1 MLKILLTGSSGF
13 IGSNI
18 LKELSQNHQ
27 VFILI
32 RKKLTLR
39 QFYHKNI
46 IFIKFSNYEQLNKKL
61 KKLNLDVVI
70 HCATHYVKDHEYTDI
85 KKLINSNIFLGNII
99 LENLNSMKVKKFIN
113 FSTVW
118 QDPYN
123 KKDSFQNLYAAYKSG
138 FNKIVKFYNNK
149 SSNIDFFE
157 IILSDTFGFGDKRNK
172 LINTLK
178 NNYIAN
184 KTTKIISKNLYIN
197 LLNVEDIVVGLTTI
211 IKKRIKP
218 GQYVLKNSKDFRV
231 FDLIR
236 NFNRLNTNK
245 IKVSWISQRIIKNK
259 IKKYDKLKNWTPK
272 KSRLLD
278 IVNYIKD
285 K

>member
-18 LKELSQNHQ
+18 LRELSQNHQ

-32 RKKLTLR
+32 RKKLTLS

-46 IFIKFSNYEQLNKKL
+46 IFVKFSNYEQLNKKL

-70 HCATHYVKDHEYTDI
+70 HCATHYVKDHKYTDI

-118 QDPYN
+118 QDPYH

-138 FNKIVKFYNNK
+138 FSKIVKFYNNK

-259 IKKYDKLKNWTPK
+259 TKKYDKLKNWTPK

-278 IVNYIKD
+278 IINYIKD